1 MASALSVG
9 NTILKRACN
18 DRADMTP
25 MKLQK
30 MIYIVYKEYLK
41 RTGRSLFPERFE
53 VWKYGPVVRDVYD
66 AFKKYGTNVIKK
78 PYISRDGYIY
88 VVNEKSSPI
97 FSEVLDSVWR
107 KYSQY
112 NGIRLSEMT
121 HQKGTAWYKAA
132 IEGKEFLDDGDIR
145 EEEAFV

>member
-1 MASALSVG
+1 MVSALSVG
-9 NTILKRACN
+9 NTILKRARN
-18 DRADMTP
+18 DGIDITP

-41 RTGRSLFPERFE
+41 QTGRSLFPERFE
-53 VWKYGPVVRDVYD
+53 VWKYGPVIRDVYD
-66 AFKKYGTNVIKK
+66 AFKKYGANAIRK
-78 PYISRDGYIY
+78 PYVSFDGYVY
-88 VVNEKSSPI
+88 VVNEGSSPV
-97 FSEVLDSVWR
+97 FSRLFDSVWH

-121 HQKGTAWYKAA
+121 HREGTAWYKAA
-132 IEGKEFLDDGDIR
+132 KRDDVFLDDKDIR